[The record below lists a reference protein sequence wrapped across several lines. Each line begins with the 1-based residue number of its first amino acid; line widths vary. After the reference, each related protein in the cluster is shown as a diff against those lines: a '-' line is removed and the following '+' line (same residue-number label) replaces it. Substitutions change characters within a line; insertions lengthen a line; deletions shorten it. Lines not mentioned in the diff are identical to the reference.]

1 MERNGNDQGDDPGRG
16 CIECDES
23 LLRHGARL
31 QNSWTNLV
39 APPDAFGLAR
49 TEVDGRGAVRFRFGR
64 RASALPITRALRARR
79 RKLIVPL

>member
-39 APPDAFGLAR
+39 WLAR